1 MSPWS
6 AIYSEVLPGVGCEQ
20 RAKWLGT
27 WAPDPDRMSLLTGGV
42 MLGKLLELSVP
53 RFLLL

>member
-1 MSPWS
+1 MSSWS
-6 AIYSEVLPGVGCEQ
+6 AIYSEVLLGVACEQ

-27 WAPDPDRMSLLTGGV
+27 WAPDPDRMSLLTSCV

-53 RFLLL
+53 WFLHL